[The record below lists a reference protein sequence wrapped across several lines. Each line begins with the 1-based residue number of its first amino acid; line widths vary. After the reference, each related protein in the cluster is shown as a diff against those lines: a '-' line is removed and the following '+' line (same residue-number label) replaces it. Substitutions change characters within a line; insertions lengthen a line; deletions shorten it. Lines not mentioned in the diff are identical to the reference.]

1 MHEKSPLRIYT
12 QDKPSYT
19 VKVASLLSSLSTY
32 IPEPLYRIL
41 PLQKKPPE
49 TLLTHLES
57 RLRPAYKAF
66 VQQIAQ
72 LVPQQQNP
80 ATVPATALDQVLA
93 QTRDVLVKV
102 EDFEPTLVAAFL
114 LTFILLVR
122 LMSSWYN
129 RFGSGWDRL
138 SPFTRGGSKDGQ
150 VSDSDFSYIT
160 ADDLAKHSASNGSA
174 NFTPSH
180 NRETDVL
187 LLKHKKISYPVHFA
201 AHSIDKG
208 QLKIGEIRAA
218 AAKKLDLDLS
228 QADRIKIFYRGKN
241 LKDDQ
246 RTARDEGLKSSG
258 ESELMIVVGDAPP
271 REESSESEGEEDDGV
286 VGAPEGSKKKR
297 NRKRKSK
304 KKRGGDSGTATPN
317 SGYSNANIDPDATF
331 APSVAPPRP
340 TASPRPPVAQQTPIE
355 KLESLSSTFHT
366 KYVPECV
373 SYISNPPA
381 DKAKREFDH
390 KRLSETILAQ
400 ILLKLDAVETEGN
413 PEARQRRKDLV
424 KEVQNMLNKLDEVVK
439 G

>member
-1 MHEKSPLRIYT
+1 M
-12 QDKPSYT
+12 
-19 VKVASLLSSLSTY
+19 ASLLSTLSPY
-32 IPEPLYRIL
+32 IPEPLQKIL
-41 PLQKKPPE
+41 PPLQLQKKPPE
-49 TLLTHLES
+49 NLLARVES
-57 RLRPAYKAF
+57 QLRPVYRAF
-66 VQQIAQ
+66 IQQVAQ
-72 LVPQQQNP
+72 LLPQESP
-80 ATVPATALDQVLA
+80 ASAPDTALDHFLA
-93 QTRDVLVKV
+93 QIREVLVKV
-102 EDFEPTLVAAFL
+102 EELEPTLVAAFL

-122 LMSSWYN
+122 LMSSWYS

-160 ADDLAKHSASNGSA
+160 ADDLAKHSASSNGSA

-208 QLKIGEIRAA
+208 QLKIGEIRSA
-218 AAKKLDLDLS
+218 AAKKLDLDPS
-228 QADRIKIFYRGKN
+228 QADRVKIFYRGKN
-241 LKDDQ
+241 LKDDH
-246 RTARDEGLKSSG
+246 RTAREEGLKSADQ
-258 ESELMIVVGDAPP
+258 SELMIVVGDAPP
-271 REESSESEGEEDDGV
+271 REESSDSEGEEGDGV
-286 VGAPEGSKKKR
+286 DGAADGKKKKR

-304 KKRGGDSGTATPN
+304 KKKGGDSGTATPN
-317 SGYSNANIDPDATF
+317 SGYSNANINPDATF
-331 APSVAPPRP
+331 APSGAPPPRP
-340 TASPRPPVAQQTPIE
+340 SPSPRPQAAQLTAIE
-355 KLESLSSTFHT
+355 KLDGLASTFHT

-373 SYISNPPA
+373 SYISNPPS

-424 KEVQNMLNKLDEVVK
+424 KEVQSMLNKLDEIVK